1 MSPQC
6 DHSSAASETCAVTWF
21 HHSCFSPCTP
31 GTPYYGESFDGMA
44 DLSGGASA
52 VIVPAGAGSGKASA
66 AIAKR
71 SPKAARKVEAT
82 TSDSPAEDENAA
94 DRVRPCCHNEWVKE
108 GKKRGRLLL
117 RCQVCRAM
125 WKTRPEAHEKC
136 HAFYCGRCKLGDE
149 CPYPHIYA
157 RQRKAVREADAQEAD
172 EVSDPADEIRVAAA
186 PVALDSD
193 EERTVAVFTPFEMS
207 HHVTFTPSTVM
218 PWYAPAEPPY
228 VMPQPPYVMPQWQS
242 DDAAALLPKRDDSL
256 LWDPSSEPTEFD
268 TSAFY

>member
-1 MSPQC
+1 MSQQC
-6 DHSSAASETCAVTWF
+6 DYSASEACAVSWF
-21 HHSCFSPCTP
+21 HPCCP
-31 GTPYYGESFDGMA
+31 GYSAPYFGDFMP
-44 DLSGGASA
+44 DLSGGAPA
-52 VIVPAGAGSGKASA
+52 MIVPAGADTGRSNGRSSQAAPQEEESA
-66 AIAKR
+66 E
-71 SPKAARKVEAT
+71 P
-82 TSDSPAEDENAA
+82 DSAPTDDFAA

-108 GKKRGRLLL
+108 GKKRGRLQL